1 MNGFFSSL
9 TADKRNK
16 LLGIAA
22 GVLLLT
28 VALYLTVWSAQN
40 SRARVLKAEL
50 QKAQSQDK
58 TFRKTLQSGPSVMAE
73 LAMASNKLAELEAEM
88 AQGDL
93 YLWMYTKIKTFQQKY
108 QNKIEIPDFGSVDS
122 GEMTLLPEFPYKQ
135 VRIGIRGT
143 AYFHDL
149 GRFIADF
156 ENSFPLMR
164 IQNLSIVPMQAATSS
179 EDTEKVRFTCDVVA
193 LVNPSQK

>member
-1 MNGFFSSL
+1 MNDFFSTL
-9 TADKRNK
+9 TPDKRNK

-22 GVLLLT
+22 GVLILT
-28 VALYLTVWSAQN
+28 VALYFTAWSAQN
-40 SRARVLKAEL
+40 TRVRILKAEL
-50 QKAQSQDK
+50 QKAQTQDK
-58 TFRKTLQSGPSVMAE
+58 TFRKTLQSGPAVMAE

-108 QNKIEIPDFGSVDS
+108 QNRIEIPDFGSVDS
-122 GEMTLLPEFPYKQ
+122 GEMTLIPAFPYKQ
-135 VRIGIRGT
+135 VKIGIRGT
-143 AYFHDL
+143 AHFHDL

-164 IQNLSIVPMQAATSS
+164 IQNLSIVPVQAATSS
-179 EDTEKVRFTCDVVA
+179 EDAEKLRFTCEIVA